1 MRVEEVHGRI
11 RETGGDNFEK
21 QRNEEQTYEQSN
33 APQSSADP
41 PTTEYFLAQLHKN
54 TSVCTLYFPP
64 TRFVWEI
71 KNKNTCECIWR
82 GAEWQKR
89 SGSLAAELCPPLCP
103 VKALKPL
110 RRRSA
115 TSGWKNTS
123 FVTFPYGLL
132 KMNTLPLH
140 MTKPAKVL
148 QLKKPGGAEQSSEYK
163 RDGLFSA
170 MRSLK

>member
-1 MRVEEVHGRI
+1 MK
-11 RETGGDNFEK
+11 K

-41 PTTEYFLAQLHKN
+41 PTTEYFLARLHKN

-71 KNKNTCECIWR
+71 KNKNKNTCECIWR
-82 GAEWQKR
+82 GAAWQRR
-89 SGSLAAELCPPLCP
+89 SGSLAAEFCPPLCP
-103 VKALKPL
+103 VKALKPP
-110 RRRSA
+110 RRRAA

-123 FVTFPYGLL
+123 LCDVPVRFIKNEHSPSS
-132 KMNTLPLH
+132 H
-140 MTKPAKVL
+140 DKPAKVL
-148 QLKKPGGAEQSSEYK
+148 QLKKPGGAEQSSGYK